1 MKQKEKRTR
10 CQNFSLQEEDILIS
24 LVEQYKDIVES
35 KKIDGKT
42 SKEKHA
48 TWEQIQ
54 NAFCTHTG
62 TFRTA
67 KMLREKYENMKKKA
81 KLLMAT
87 QNNEDMET
95 SSCSCT
101 QLRSTTIQR
110 LVGVLAE
117 AAAAPVD
124 NSFEEITREN
134 IKKEETWNDVDIEAE
149 VLNVT
154 PDVQILTHENW
165 KPPTKKSKKSLR
177 LNKAKKR
184 KILNYE
190 KATLRSAK
198 AKLKFF
204 KNEEIRAAQ
213 RHVWERELNEKRL
226 KWEAELNEKKLELL
240 NVQIEKEK
248 YHMNL

>member
-54 NAFCTHTG
+54 NTFCTHTG

-87 QNNEDMET
+87 QNYEDMET
-95 SSCSCT
+95 SSCSCS

-110 LVGVLAE
+110 LIGVLAE
-117 AAAAPVD
+117 ATATVD
-124 NSFEEITREN
+124 NSFEEITGEN
-134 IKKEETWNDVDIEAE
+134 IKKEEAWTEGDMEAE
-149 VLNVT
+149 VLNIT

-177 LNKAKKR
+177 LTKTKKR
-184 KILNYE
+184 KIQNYE
-190 KATLRSAK
+190 KITLRAAK

-204 KNEEIRAAQ
+204 KNEEIRATQ
-213 RHVWERELNEKRL
+213 RHVWERKLHEKRL
-226 KWEAELNEKKLELL
+226 KWEAELCEKKLELL

-248 YHMNL
+248 CDMNR